1 MDRRLLAPRWL
12 ALHAGVVVALVVCAL
27 LGYWQLD
34 RARDL
39 RAQSLRP
46 AANLDA
52 PPVALDSLLPA
63 NGRLDPADI
72 GRPVAAMG
80 SYDAAHQLLVPD
92 RELDG
97 TDGYLVVTPLRTDS
111 GDALVVVRGWIPAPP
126 GSRPPDT
133 PAPPAGPL
141 TVTGWLGESEDP
153 PPLAASPPAGQ
164 VASVHLASLVNLVP
178 YELYDGVVTLQTLD
192 AASELALPP
201 PPVLLSGGNWPLQ
214 NVFYALEWW
223 IFGLA
228 AVALWVSAVRRR
240 PAPGA
245 SAADADHA
253 DRTA

>member
-1 MDRRLLAPRWL
+1 M

-27 LGYWQLD
+27 LGDWQLD

-63 NGRLDPADI
+63 DGRLDPADI

-97 TDGYLVVTPLRTDS
+97 DTGYLVVTPLRTDA
-111 GDALVVVRGWIPAPP
+111 GDALVVVRGWLPAPP
-126 GSRPPDT
+126 GSRTLDP

-141 TVTGWLGESEDP
+141 TVTGWLGASEGP
-153 PPLAASPPAGQ
+153 PPLTASPPVGQ
-164 VASVHLASLVNLVP
+164 IRSVHLASLVNLMP
-178 YELYDGVVTLQTLD
+178 YDLYDGVVTLQTQD

-214 NVFYALEWW
+214 NLFYAIEWW
-223 IFGLA
+223 VFGLA
-228 AVALWVSAVRRR
+228 AVALWVSAVRRK
-240 PAPGA
+240 PAPA
-245 SAADADHA
+245 PAVPAADTGADHA
-253 DRTA
+253 ARTA